1 MANQLP
7 DNNEV
12 LDAREAAQY
21 LKINEQTVRRL
32 ARDSEIPAF
41 KVGGSWRFK
50 RSSLDRWASSQELR
64 QVHRSVLVIDDEEAV
79 RNVLKRA
86 LEREEFQVETMASGE
101 EALTTLS
108 GGMPDVI
115 ILDLKMPGMDGPEV
129 LKHIRELREDV
140 PVIILTAFPESTL
153 MERAMQYGP
162 ITLLSKPASPDL
174 VVATVRK
181 ALAAA

>member
-7 DNNEV
+7 DSDV

-64 QVHRSVLVIDDEEAV
+64 QIHRNVLVIDDEEAV
-79 RNVLKRA
+79 RTVLKRA
-86 LEREEFQVETMASGE
+86 LEREEFRVETVGSGE
-101 EALTTLS
+101 EALTSLRD
-108 GGMPDVI
+108 GVPDVI

-129 LKHIRELREDV
+129 LRHIREQRDDV
-140 PVIILTAFPESTL
+140 PVIILTAYPESTL

-181 ALAAA
+181 ALPSA

>member
-7 DNNEV
+7 DSDV

-64 QVHRSVLVIDDEEAV
+64 QTRRNVLVIDDEEAV
-79 RNVLKRA
+79 RTVLKRA
-86 LEREEFQVETMASGE
+86 LEREEFRVETVASGE
-101 EALTTLS
+101 EALAKLQD
-108 GGMPDVI
+108 GGPDII

-129 LKHIRELREDV
+129 LRHIREQKEDV
-140 PVIILTAFPESTL
+140 PVIILTAYPESTL

-181 ALAAA
+181 ALPST